1 MESSNEPQIE
11 IRYVFYAP
19 PYETVCTTKSNKLAW
34 LVNQIT
40 DHDVETFEAAVC
52 AHI

>member
-1 MESSNEPQIE
+1 MIASYMTGLLQGERAKTI
-11 IRYVFYAP
+11 
-19 PYETVCTTKSNKLAW
+19 TTKKTKLAW